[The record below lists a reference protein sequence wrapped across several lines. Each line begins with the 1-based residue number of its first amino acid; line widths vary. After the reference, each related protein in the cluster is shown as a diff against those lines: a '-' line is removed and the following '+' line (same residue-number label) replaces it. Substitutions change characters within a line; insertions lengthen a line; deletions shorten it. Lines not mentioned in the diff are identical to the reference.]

1 MNPTRHWGYI
11 MDLHKKIL
19 TIINLTLLLVLI
31 YFSVQLV
38 QKNKK
43 AKTYKSDY
51 ATLHSV
57 QYGMFNSDIWTAKI
71 THIIDK
77 KIETFNLNTT
87 NRDDV
92 KGYIETVIDTLVLE
106 AERVV
111 KERNKGNRGFFD
123 SILGSTKQMI
133 TDSLIDFKD
142 LRKRV
147 PEFTDAV
154 MSEVE
159 KPKNQA
165 RAKKLIREKLKSF
178 MAEKFH
184 KNTNMLAYTIIIN
197 KYKVSSAEECN
208 TLLDSKMQKNTKLM
222 NNAMKLILLLAACIV
237 VLVLLSGVLSS
248 LTLFILSGTTI
259 NLLVLG
265 ILLPMLDIEAKI
277 SKLTFTILDKQIV
290 FENQI
295 LFFQSKSISDLV
307 TLLLDSGEG
316 RMIFVG
322 ILLVMFSII
331 FPTLKLIATS
341 MYFYSRSIIGDNP
354 ITRFFALRS
363 TKWSMADV
371 FVVSIFMA
379 YLGLDGVVSSEL
391 KQLEAQS
398 DPINII
404 TTNATHLEIG
414 FFLFLGFVLTSF
426 VLSLMVE
433 HKHRKD

>member
-1 MNPTRHWGYI
+1 MSIGI
-11 MDLHKKIL
+11 VAKSKKIK
-19 TIINLTLLLVLI
+19 V
-31 YFSVQLV
+31 
-38 QKNKK
+38 
-43 AKTYKSDY
+43 YKYDY

-71 THIIDK
+71 TNIIDK

-87 NRDDV
+87 NREEV
-92 KGYIETVIDTLVLE
+92 KGYIQTVIDTLVLE

-165 RAKKLIREKLKSF
+165 RAKKLIREKLKAF
-178 MAEKFH
+178 MAAKFQRYTDMDAYDTVL
-184 KNTNMLAYTIIIN
+184 KKYNVNTLAT
-197 KYKVSSAEECN
+197 CN
-208 TLLDSKMQKNTKLM
+208 TLIDKKMHESSKQMH
-222 NNAMKLILLLAACIV
+222 NAMKLMLVLAGAIILLI
-237 VLVLLSGVLSS
+237 LLSGVLSS
-248 LTLFILSGTTI
+248 LTLWILSGTTVS
-259 NLLVLG
+259 LLVSG
-265 ILLPMLDIEAKI
+265 IMLPMLDIEAKI
-277 SKLTFTILDKQIV
+277 SKLTFTILDKQVI

-295 LFFQSKSISDLV
+295 LFFQSKSIYDLV
-307 TLLLDSGEG
+307 RLLLESNET

-341 MYFYSRSIIGDNP
+341 MYFYSRSIIGDNH

-391 KQLEAQS
+391 KQLEAQG

-404 TTNATHLEIG
+404 TTNGTHLEVG

-433 HKHRKD
+433 HKHKKD